1 MRSRRVAVVVF
12 PGVLSLDV
20 TGPYE
25 VLSGANA
32 ALGHTAYDLATAGAD
47 TGIVE
52 ADGGLGL
59 VATDRLEEL
68 DHVDLLVVPGGRGAR
83 ALGPDDVV
91 VRHVGRLA
99 ATAERTMS
107 VCTGAFVLAA
117 AGLLDER
124 VAATH
129 WAHADEL
136 ADRHPAVRV
145 DPEALWHR
153 DGRTWTSA
161 GVTTG
166 LDLALHL
173 VEVDHGP
180 DIARL
185 VARHLVV
192 PLRRTGA
199 QSQFASPSWRD
210 DPATTE
216 SIRVVQRHI
225 HAAPAD
231 DLGVAALAARAHMS
245 HRHFQRRFAEEIG
258 VPPGRYVEQARIE
271 AAQHLLE
278 TEPASLHHIADR
290 CGFGTTETL
299 RRAFHRCLG
308 ISPTDYRARF
318 GPTATVSTTPIGA
331 TT

>member
-1 MRSRRVAVVVF
+1 MRSRRVALVVF

-25 VLSGANA
+25 VLAGANT
-32 ALGHTAYDLATAGAD
+32 ALGRTAYDITTAGAD
-47 TGIVE
+47 TGPVA
-52 ADGGLGL
+52 ADGGLRL
-59 VATDRLEEL
+59 VAEHRLDQL
-68 DHVDLLVVPGGRGAR
+68 DGVDLLIVPGGWGAR
-83 ALGPDDVV
+83 ALGPGDVV
-91 VRHVGRLA
+91 VTEVARLA

-117 AGLLDER
+117 AGLLAGR
-124 VAATH
+124 GAATH
-129 WAHADEL
+129 WAHAGEL
-136 ADRHPAVRV
+136 ADRHPEVAV

-153 DGRTWTSA
+153 EGRTWTSA

-173 VEVDHGP
+173 VELDHGP

-199 QSQFASPSWRD
+199 QSQFASPSFRH

-216 SIRVVQRHI
+216 AVRTVQRHI

-231 DLGVAALAARAHMS
+231 DLGIAALAALAHMS
-245 HRHFQRRFAEEIG
+245 PRHFQRRFAEEVG
-258 VPPGRYVEQARIE
+258 VPPGRYVEQARVE

-278 TEPASLHHIADR
+278 TEAASLHHVADR

-318 GPTATVSTTPIGA
+318 GPTTTTTTGA